1 MLIDAANVDPFLE
14 GRRPRHVWSHQLRLR
29 PTTVAADSGGNG
41 NVNVNGNGNG
51 STFVSCLGPSGEQ
64 ALFESLS
71 SGADGAF
78 VAWVK
83 GGHETRQ
90 ECKRLVVDVLDL
102 LAAPGGQTAGF
113 FQRGAQARRPPGG
126 RVGIA
131 ANTTSKSAGTKVK
144 VTGPTV
150 LAVGKEGSGGELLP
164 SNATVGNGDNHLALV
179 ESGERNEEVEVAGT
193 TIVHAGTAVEGDE
206 QREGGEQDTVGQ
218 TIETIRGAED
228 DGEKYADTG
237 ERGTPGLTYGY
248 ASLRKIRER
257 EPLPEVITTT
267 NVRTK
272 LLVPLEGSYTCKS
285 QRI

>member
-1 MLIDAANVDPFLE
+1 MLVDAANVDPFLE

-29 PTTVAADSGGNG
+29 PANVAAESGGNG
-41 NVNVNGNGNG
+41 SGNG

-71 SGADGAF
+71 SGPEGAF

-131 ANTTSKSAGTKVK
+131 ANATSKTATTKVK
-144 VTGPTV
+144 ATEPSSPAAGKDLGDELPPSD
-150 LAVGKEGSGGELLP
+150 AVG
-164 SNATVGNGDNHLALV
+164 TGDNHPTLV
-179 ESGERNEEVEVAGT
+179 DGGERNAEVGAPGSS
-193 TIVHAGTAVEGDE
+193 IVHAGTGVEGNE
-206 QREGGEQDTVGQ
+206 QREGGEQDKVEQAMGAVG
-218 TIETIRGAED
+218 GAESD
-228 DGEKYADTG
+228 RRTDAAAEG
-237 ERGTPGLTYGY
+237 RGPSGLTYGY

-257 EPLPEVITTT
+257 EPLPEVRHDFKCSKNT
-267 NVRTK
+267 
-272 LLVPLEGSYTCKS
+272 LLLKNNYCLCLVLENID
-285 QRI
+285 R